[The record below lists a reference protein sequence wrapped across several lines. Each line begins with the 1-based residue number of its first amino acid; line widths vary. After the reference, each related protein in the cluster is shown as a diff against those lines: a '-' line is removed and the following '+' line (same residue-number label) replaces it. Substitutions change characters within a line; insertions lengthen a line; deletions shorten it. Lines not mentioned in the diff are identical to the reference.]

1 MNNKVNV
8 PSKIFYW
15 VKCEGHIHAGKREI
29 AFLVFHTNAPK
40 LLRANGGSVFRQMYV
55 KTKSLRFS
63 SEFTF
68 LKFGQ

>member
-8 PSKIFYW
+8 PSKRFNGLN
-15 VKCEGHIHAGKREI
+15 VKDTHAGKREI